1 MNKLDTLIE
10 RARTLPPEE
19 QEALADEMLAWLDV
33 PAPPEHLGAD
43 GSDEEL
49 ARRVEAWAA
58 NPAGTNSADLHRR
71 LKLRR
76 DRA

>member
-10 RARTLPPEE
+10 RARTLPSEE
-19 QEALADEMLAWLDV
+19 QDALADEMQAWLD
-33 PAPPEHLGAD
+33 APEPHDDFGAD
-43 GSDEEL
+43 GTDEEL

-58 NPAGTNSADLHRR
+58 NPVGIAGAELHAR
-71 LKLRR
+71 LKQRR